1 MGGGKGELSL
11 LLSLRGHACALV
23 DPRPSAGYLSK
34 KHRKQVH
41 TMAYRGAWRI
51 ARCMAQCVARGMAH
65 CLVHYMDMVRGHG
78 HGALHGA

>member
-1 MGGGKGELSL
+1 MASTLTSSTATAPQVGGGKGELSL

-41 TMAYRGAWRI
+41 TMA
-51 ARCMAQCVARGMAH
+51 
-65 CLVHYMDMVRGHG
+65 HG
-78 HGALHGA
+78 TVPGTSPGALHGA